1 MNKDKNKKCNCFI
14 THKGQCS
21 AVQPLQLHTAAPLWH
36 LCPSTEQYR
45 RASGNLLWRAP
56 IPDATAVLEMS
67 TRKVQQS
74 TMQRASTPAWLFTR
88 KKVFPRSMS
97 VSYDATYPTYTGS
110 FLQLLSKIT
119 HTKCIWSANCFLG
132 GEISSK
138 RWKFEGKKRNEMI
151 TCCVF
156 LMEPLFWWNHQIST
170 ITRGTAHWQE
180 KKYTQTLLTKNIKPE
195 HKAAGL

>member
-1 MNKDKNKKCNCFI
+1 MNRDKNKKCNCYV

-45 RASGNLLWRAP
+45 RASGNLLWGAP

-88 KKVFPRSMS
+88 KKVFPRSMC
-97 VSYDATYPTYTGS
+97 
-110 FLQLLSKIT
+110 
-119 HTKCIWSANCFLG
+119 HTMPRIPHIQAAFSNCWAKSHIPNVFEVPIVFWG
-132 GEISSK
+132 V
-138 RWKFEGKKRNEMI
+138 KFPVKDENLKEKRNEMI

-170 ITRGTAHWQE
+170 ITRGTAHLQE

>member
-21 AVQPLQLHTAAPLWH
+21 AVQPLQWSCSTLTPVPQHWTVQESLRKLALGSSHTRCN
-36 LCPSTEQYR
+36 CP
-45 RASGNLLWRAP
+45 
-56 IPDATAVLEMS
+56 AVLEMS

-88 KKVFPRSMS
+88 KKVFPRCMS
-97 VSYDATYPTYTGS
+97 VSYDAMYPTYTGS

>member
-1 MNKDKNKKCNCFI
+1 MNRDKNKKCNCYV

-45 RASGNLLWRAP
+45 RASGNLLWGAP

-138 RWKFEGKKRNEMI
+138 RWKFEGKKKWDDNLLRFSDG
-151 TCCVF
+151 TTF
-156 LMEPLFWWNHQIST
+156 LMESPNFHHNKRHCT
-170 ITRGTAHWQE
+170 FTG
-180 KKYTQTLLTKNIKPE
+180 KKIYSNPVDKE
-195 HKAAGL
+195 Y